1 TSAHPVLDKRVFQ
14 RHALLLH
21 NFGHEVILVAPNEKG
36 TVQESGITI
45 HGFPRAKTKAAR
57 LAQLPGIFRLA
68 RSLRG
73 DVYHLHD
80 PDLLAIG
87 WRLRQSLGVPVVYD
101 AHEDFSVQRNVAGI
115 SGRIGRF
122 VSRMIGFGEKVL
134 ARRLDAVVCPHRIR
148 LAELQHPRKPG
159 LFLPNY
165 PPEDLFGT
173 STTVAES
180 GRAVVYSGLLSK
192 SRGAELI
199 LDAAEKMSDVRFILL
214 AKFMVASEH
223 EWFTS
228 ELKRRSAPNIDFRGF
243 VPFEDM
249 PAELRRARA
258 GIMPWLRT
266 PQHVRAAQPSKLY
279 EYMACGLPVVAADL
293 PITREIVAG
302 NGCGLLHEPGN
313 VDSFIEKT
321 YAILNDP
328 ERASEMG
335 VKGIRAFR
343 ARYTY
348 QTAGQEL
355 IDMYAFLVA
364 NNPHDK
370 VGTVGSR

>member
-1 TSAHPVLDKRVFQ
+1 
-14 RHALLLH
+14 
-21 NFGHEVILVAPNEKG
+21 
-36 TVQESGITI
+36 
-45 HGFPRAKTKAAR
+45 
-57 LAQLPGIFRLA
+57 
-68 RSLRG
+68 
-73 DVYHLHD
+73 
-80 PDLLAIG
+80 
-87 WRLRQSLGVPVVYD
+87 VPVVYD
-101 AHEDFSVQRNVAGI
+101 AHEDFSVERNVAGI

-122 VSRMIGFGEKVL
+122 VSKMIGFGEKAL

-173 STTVAES
+173 ATTVAET
-180 GRAVVYSGLLSK
+180 GRAVVYSGLLSM

-223 EWFTS
+223 DWFNS
-228 ELKRRSAPNIDFRGF
+228 ELRRRSVPNIDFRGF

-249 PAELRRARA
+249 PAELRKARV

-302 NGCGLLHEPGN
+302 NGCGVLHDPGD

-321 YAILNDP
+321 YALLNDP
-328 ERASEMG
+328 ERASVMG
-335 VKGIRAFR
+335 VQGSRAFR

-348 QTAGQEL
+348 QAAGQEL
-355 IDMYAFLVA
+355 IDMYASLLA
-364 NNPHDK
+364 NNSHD
-370 VGTVGSR
+370 VAGTVGRR